1 MGQELREAQPI
12 VDSFKE
18 PYKRVRKFFGY
29 DKDEPARKPTSK
41 VDDRV
46 VAANESY
53 RKRAEE
59 DKKAAAAPKK
69 TTRKRAGGKR

>member
-29 DKDEPARKPTSK
+29 KDEPERKAPAK

-59 DKKAAAAPKK
+59 DRKAAAAPKK
-69 TTRKRAGGKR
+69 ITRKRAGGKR